1 MKTTITEMKYILEG
15 IKSRITELEERIS
28 ELEDR
33 MMEITAIE
41 QNKGKTS

>member
-1 MKTTITEMKYILEG
+1 MKYILEG

-33 MMEITAIE
+33 MMEIKAIE